1 MKRDTIILRSILVLF
16 LALLL
21 VSQVVLARSGN
32 GYDLS
37 WNALF
42 PGGAIS
48 SGVYTMDS
56 AIGQPFAG
64 KASGSPY
71 DLCAGYLCGVKSE
84 TRVYLPL
91 VRK

>member
-1 MKRDTIILRSILVLF
+1 MLITGCVLF
-16 LALLL
+16 LLIASLLAAQAG
-21 VSQVVLARSGN
+21 VAMSE

-42 PGGAIS
+42 PGGAT
-48 SGVYTMDS
+48 SGGAYTMDS

-64 KASGSPY
+64 KISGSSY
-71 DLCAGYLCGVKSE
+71 ELCSGFLCGANSGAK
-84 TRVYLPL
+84 VYLPL